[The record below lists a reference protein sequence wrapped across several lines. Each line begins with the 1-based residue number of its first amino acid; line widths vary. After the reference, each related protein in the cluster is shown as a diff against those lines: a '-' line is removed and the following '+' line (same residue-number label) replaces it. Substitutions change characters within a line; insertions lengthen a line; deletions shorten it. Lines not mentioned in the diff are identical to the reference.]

1 MTVYVPQEP
10 TRYVNG
16 EQEPMFDLTPAS
28 EYGDIN
34 ILLNSGQVMLNTA
47 PMIQKLRTEM
57 REYSDEDY
65 ILAIGDPSALAAVV
79 AVAAMYNN
87 GKFKLLKVLLLNLH
101 TLLLTPLIRSYRSCK
116 FLWIFCVFH
125 HSFQYHTFY
134 LN

>member
-16 EQEPMFDLTPAS
+16 EQEPIFDLTPAS

-34 ILLNSGQVMLNTA
+34 VLLASGQVMLNTA
-47 PMIQKLRTEM
+47 PMIQKLRVEM
-57 REYSDEDY
+57 RDYNDEDY

-87 GKFKLLKVLLLNLH
+87 GKFKLLKWD
-101 TLLLTPLIRSYRSCK
+101 RKMRK
-116 FLWIFCVFH
+116 
-125 HSFQYHTFY
+125 Y
-134 LN
+134 LPININVNTGGYDDAK